1 MSALASAQRVMIL
14 GVDQMAFFAS
24 YLRHL
29 LALLDI
35 RAEVIAEL
43 RDRTRSPASA
53 ELATTRS

>member
-1 MSALASAQRVMIL
+1 MIL

-35 RAEVIAEL
+35 RAEVIASP
-43 RDRTRSPASA
+43 DRTRLPASA
-53 ELATTRS
+53 ELAMTRS